1 MGRICKLAETNRLL
15 TPDDLDE
22 IIDNVARD
30 PEGLAVIEGSDG
42 TCLQFIKG
50 EQDGFHVESLVD
62 AKPRVQPGNA
72 DMTTDQLR
80 SLLRGYIEGQPM
92 EALTSGW
99 VEYACACKSR
109 SFADYLPT
117 ILFVL
122 FIAYLAYLTVREI
135 YSDPCP

>member
-1 MGRICKLAETNRLL
+1 MERICNNAETKRRV
-15 TPDDLDE
+15 TSDDLDE
-22 IIDNVARD
+22 IIADVY
-30 PEGLAVIEGSDG
+30 EGYEEFAVIEGSDG

-62 AKPRVQPGNA
+62 ARPRVQPGNA
-72 DMTTDQLR
+72 DMTVDQLR
-80 SLLRGYIEGQPM
+80 SLLQGYIEGQPM

-99 VEYACACKSR
+99 VDYACACKSR

-122 FIAYLAYLTVREI
+122 FFAYLACLIVREI
-135 YSDPCP
+135 YSDACP